1 MHVLDAKDGAQFVDI
16 RDRKGIRQHAR
27 LTAANIVQQI
37 TEDNARAIAGLQG
50 IIDADVEQLAST
62 LKANNAV
69 LKDEYVKLE
78 TEFRTN
84 HDSLKVDNERL
95 KAELKANNEKLE
107 RIIEMLG
114 NAHRSQS
121 LGR

>member
-37 TEDNARAIAGLQG
+37 TEDNTTAIAGLQD
-50 IIDADVEQLAST
+50 IIDTETEQLAST
-62 LKANNAV
+62 LKANSAA
-69 LKDEYVKLE
+69 LKDDFAKLE
-78 TEFRTN
+78 NDFKKDKIALRN
-84 HDSLKVDNERL
+84 DNERL
-95 KAELKANNEKLE
+95 KAELKANNEKLDS
-107 RIIEMLG
+107 IIEMLS
-114 NAHRSQS
+114 NTRQSES